1 MTTTQTDYTTLL
13 IQTALK
19 AGKAILDI
27 YEIGD
32 AGVEYKEDHSPL
44 TTADKASHEIIV
56 AALQSTGLPIL
67 SEEGKDIPYDIRKHW
82 TSFWLVDPLD
92 GTKEFIKRN
101 GEFTVNI
108 ALIESGSPVFGLIYA
123 PVLKLLYYGGPN
135 LGSFRTNVTPEQS
148 AQEILMQAE
157 RLPIFKQNDP
167 YRVVVSR
174 SHMNTE
180 TEAYVKEL
188 EAQYGQ
194 IRYVTKGSSLKLC
207 LVAEGSADCYPR
219 FGPTMEWDIG
229 AGDAICVG
237 SACSVTNPDG
247 SAFRYNKEDL
257 LNPYFITKR
266 I

>member
-1 MTTTQTDYTTLL
+1 MTATQTDYTTLL

-27 YEIGD
+27 YESGD
-32 AGVEYKEDHSPL
+32 TGVEYKEDDSPL
-44 TTADKASHEIIV
+44 TKADKASHEIIV

-135 LGSFRTNVTPEQS
+135 LGSFRTNAASGQS
-148 AQEILMQAE
+148 AQEILMQSE
-157 RLPIFKQNDP
+157 RLPIFKPNDP

-229 AGDAICVG
+229 AGDAVCQG
-237 SACSVTNPDG
+237 SGKTASNIQN
-247 SAFRYNKEDL
+247 AKEILYNKESL
-257 LNPYFITKR
+257 LNPYFIVN
-266 I
+266 